1 MHTLLASAWLHL
13 SCRAPPPPP
22 PHPTHLFLHPDMLL
36 LLPVPLILAFVEEWP
51 AHLLLAL
58 LDLLQETQLTHLLD
72 QVLVLLLLLGYLL
85 LLQLLLSLLLL
96 EVLLGFLMLFDL
108 LDEEAATDAARTTIL
123 PRPVLDEESTEGVI
137 LTLGGL
143 GARSGYGLGLTTW
156 KAV

>member
-1 MHTLLASAWLHL
+1 MRTLRASTWLHL
-13 SCRAPPPPP
+13 CCRAPSAPT
-22 PHPTHLFLHPDMLL
+22 PHPTHLLLHPDLLL

-58 LDLLQETQLTHLLD
+58 LDLLQETQLTHLVD

-96 EVLLGFLMLFDL
+96 EVLLGFLMLFNL

-123 PRPVLDEESTEGVI
+123 SRTVLDEESSEGVV

-143 GARSGYGLGLTTW
+143 GTSGYGG
-156 KAV
+156 